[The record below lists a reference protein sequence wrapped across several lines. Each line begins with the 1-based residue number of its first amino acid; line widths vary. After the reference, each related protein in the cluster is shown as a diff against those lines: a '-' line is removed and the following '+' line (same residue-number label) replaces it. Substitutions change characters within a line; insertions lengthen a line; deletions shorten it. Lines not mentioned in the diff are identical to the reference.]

1 MESAVN
7 IVWSALIVVVATAAA
22 IAVMLAVRRRAPEGS
37 YFADS
42 DRAAGIF
49 GVIATGFSV
58 LLGFLIFLGFESYDA
73 SRAGAETEALTVAQ
87 QIQTAQTLPAEV
99 GAPLTGQLVCYAR
112 SVIHDEWP
120 RLEDGT
126 LGEDINPWGVAMFQT
141 MQHVELSNPQQ
152 EAVYGKWLDQT
163 SDREAARQ
171 DRIHGAA
178 GLMPTPLWIALFFI
192 SAVVLLYLLGF
203 ADSSERAW
211 VQGMFMGSVVA
222 VITTLLLLLSFL
234 DSPFRGDVGGLQ
246 PVAMKRTELL
256 IDQQLTA
263 LGGDVTIPCDDAGNA
278 A

>member
-1 MESAVN
+1 MN
-7 IVWSALIVVVATAAA
+7 IVWAALAVIGASSAAV
-22 IAVMLAVRRRAPEGS
+22 AVMLLVRRRAPEGS

-87 QIQTAQTLPAEV
+87 QIQTAQNLPAEV
-99 GAPLTGQLVCYAR
+99 SSELTGDLVCYAR

-120 RLEDGT
+120 RMEDGT
-126 LGEDINPWGVAMFQT
+126 LGETINPWGVDMFQT
-141 MQHVELSNPQQ
+141 LRGVELGSSQ
-152 EAVYGKWLDQT
+152 EDAAYGRWLDQT
-163 SDREAARQ
+163 SDREQARQ

-192 SAVVLLYLLGF
+192 SAVVLVYLLGF

-211 VQGMFMGSVVA
+211 VQGMFMGSVVS
-222 VITTLLLLLSFL
+222 VIVTMLLLLAFL
-234 DSPFRGDVGGLQ
+234 DAPYRGDIGGLQ
-246 PVAMKRTELL
+246 PVAMERTVLL
-256 IDQQLTA
+256 IEEQLA
-263 LGGDVTIPCDDAGNA
+263 VIGGDVTIPCNDDGGST
-278 A
+278 